1 MKLIELL
8 LENPDVTGAVTVICV
23 GIGCCV
29 TCWIS
34 GERWPRL

>member
-1 MKLIELL
+1 MPLIELL
-8 LENPDVTGAVTVICV
+8 LLNPDITGVVTVIV
-23 GIGCCV
+23 IGIGLCV